1 MTAALGLPL
10 ALALGIVA
18 DAVAG
23 LSARLAGGERRWWRG
38 ITDRWGELR
47 RLMGA
52 GRAGER
58 ASVLE
63 ALAAGGSMLGAG
75 IASAAAVGT
84 VPGTLALIY
93 LGLLAAAAGGH
104 LLEAAIGK
112 GDEEGPGAAA
122 SRLRAVLVEPAFVV
136 ALGASFLRWGA
147 VDLDSVRGTQEV
159 LGPGIGL
166 GPGSALAGLVLGT
179 LVLAVAGALRT
190 ALAPSGGPAGRA
202 FLAATARWAAWGA
215 TAAVAGALLG
225 GPGTGSATDIL
236 VMLGTATGAAVVL
249 GVVAGLTERASR
261 RVRRIG
267 LVGLVLAAA
276 GGALLVALA

>member
-23 LSARLAGGERRWWRG
+23 LSVRLAGGERRWWRG

-63 ALAAGGSMLGAG
+63 ALAAGGSM
-75 IASAAAVGT
+75 
-84 VPGTLALIY
+84 
-93 LGLLAAAAGGH
+93 
-104 LLEAAIGK
+104 
-112 GDEEGPGAAA
+112 
-122 SRLRAVLVEPAFVV
+122 
-136 ALGASFLRWGA
+136 
-147 VDLDSVRGTQEV
+147 
-159 LGPGIGL
+159 
-166 GPGSALAGLVLGT
+166 LGT

-225 GPGTGSATDIL
+225 G
-236 VMLGTATGAAVVL
+236 LG
-249 GVVAGLTERASR
+249 
-261 RVRRIG
+261 
-267 LVGLVLAAA
+267 
-276 GGALLVALA
+276 GGI